1 MWIEYI
7 KLKNFRQY
15 IDEKIDFLSEDKNRN
30 FIVFVAP
37 NGAGKTNLVNAI
49 TWCLYGKELHQ
60 LKEKYSGLP
69 LVNTTI
75 LRDMEPG
82 AITNVEVELMIA
94 DEDIGK
100 ILIKRTQRFK
110 KLEGQSDRVGIN
122 IQVMPVGDPSLNMLR
137 LNPGEKDWTRV
148 QDPVFMINRL
158 IPESIEEYFFFDCE
172 RLDKYFQEAAD
183 EIRDAVFKVSQLK
196 LLENAIE
203 HLDKKKDSLFQEMIG
218 VRKMKEVKDV
228 ESQIKNLSDQIDM
241 YKRTREHEA
250 KVLADL
256 EAQRREAEQEERKY
270 SKYLESS
277 GNIDV
282 AELEKRRNLISMQL
296 EEDRKRLGELER
308 ERLAML
314 VKIMPKIVG
323 KKAMD
328 KTRELIA
335 KKIDA
340 GEIPPD
346 FSEKFIEKILKTG
359 YCICGTD
366 ISNSDEAKK
375 RLLALIKEHDK
386 LSNLSRELLDL
397 YRDLDVMS
405 RDVDLFEERK
415 TYYDKQIYE
424 IEERIK
430 KNTIEVNKISDMLT
444 GFNIE
449 QIREWEKRL
458 QDWRKTKD
466 NISEKIGRKKADIE
480 QIQREISELEK
491 ERNKAIALH
500 EKYKEVSRY
509 VKFCEECLR
518 IAKKVKDEIMRD
530 VKNEIERKTKEQFLE
545 LIWKEKTY
553 TDVKIDDNY
562 NISVIHESGM
572 EGIGTLSAGERQ
584 VLALSFMAALNSV
597 SGFDAP
603 IIIDT
608 PLGRISKE
616 PKINIAKNLANYLK
630 GKQVTLLVTEEEYTP
645 EVAEKLRANIAK
657 EYKIEFVEQEVGN
670 LAKVV
675 EIK

>member
-7 KLKNFRQY
+7 RLKNFRQY
-15 IDEKIDFLSEDKNRN
+15 IDEKIGFLSEDKDKN

-69 LVNTTI
+69 LVNTTV
-75 LRDMEPG
+75 LRNMEPG
-82 AITNVEVELMIA
+82 ATTNVEVELMMT
-94 DEDIGK
+94 DKDIGK
-100 ILIKRTQRFK
+100 ILIRRTQAFK
-110 KLEGQSDRVGIN
+110 KLEGGSDRDGT
-122 IQVMPVGDPSLNMLR
+122 VMPFGDPSLIMLR
-137 LNPGEKDWTRV
+137 LNPGEKDWVPV
-148 QDPVFMINRL
+148 QDPPFMINRL

-203 HLDKKKDSLFQEMIG
+203 HLDKKKDSLFREMIG
-218 VRKMKEVKDV
+218 VRKMKEVEDV
-228 ESQIKNLSDQIDM
+228 ESRIKDLIDQIDTF
-241 YKRTREHEA
+241 KRTRDHEA
-250 KVLADL
+250 TVLANL

-277 GNIDV
+277 GNVDV
-282 AELEKRRNLISMQL
+282 AELEKRRNLISMEL
-296 EEDRKRLGELER
+296 EADRKRLGELER
-308 ERLAML
+308 ERLTML

-328 KTRELIA
+328 KTIELIG

-386 LSNLSRELLDL
+386 LSNLSRELQDL
-397 YRDLDVMS
+397 HRDLEVMS
-405 RDVDLFEERK
+405 REIDFFEERR
-415 TYYDKQIYE
+415 THYDNQIRE
-424 IEERIK
+424 IEERIE
-430 KNTIEVNKISDMLT
+430 KNTLEVNKISEMLT
-444 GFNIE
+444 ESSVE
-449 QIREWEKRL
+449 QIREWNKRL
-458 QDWRKTKD
+458 ENWRKIKD
-466 NISEKIGRKKADIE
+466 NIIENIGKKKAQIE
-480 QIQREISELEK
+480 HIQAQISKLEK
-491 ERNKAIALH
+491 MRDDAVALH
-500 EKYKEVSRY
+500 EKYEEVSRY

-562 NISVIHESGM
+562 DISVIHESGM

-616 PKINIAKNLANYLK
+616 PKINIAKNLPNYLK
-630 GKQVTLLVTEEEYTP
+630 GKQVTLLMTEEEYTP
-645 EVAEKLRANIAK
+645 EVAEKLRPNIAK
-657 EYKIEFVEQEVGN
+657 EYKIEFIEKEVGN